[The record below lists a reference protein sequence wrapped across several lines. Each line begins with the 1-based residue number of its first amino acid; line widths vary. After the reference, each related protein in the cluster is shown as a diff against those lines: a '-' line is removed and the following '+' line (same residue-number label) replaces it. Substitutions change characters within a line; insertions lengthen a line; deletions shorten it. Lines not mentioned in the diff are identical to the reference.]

1 MKVPAAFIVACVA
14 AACAAATNQTDF
26 GADRNEIHTEDAG
39 FDQSLNKNANDL
51 AFCGEGYYLSGDA
64 TAPTESP
71 TKAPTDAP
79 TKAPTPYV
87 PGFAV
92 SKSSRYGNSATYQN
106 GKSRPAYDSCTDGFM
121 TGLINT
127 CTAAGDCDR
136 YDRLDFNNCYGMT
149 DSGLKALADAMP
161 NIIGIDLE
169 GVEISENALD
179 YATQNME
186 LTPYAIQ
193 RWSYSHFWGICQ

>member
-1 MKVPAAFIVACVA
+1 
-14 AACAAATNQTDF
+14 
-26 GADRNEIHTEDAG
+26 
-39 FDQSLNKNANDL
+39 
-51 AFCGEGYYLSGDA
+51 
-64 TAPTESP
+64 
-71 TKAPTDAP
+71 
-79 TKAPTPYV
+79 
-87 PGFAV
+87 
-92 SKSSRYGNSATYQN
+92 
-106 GKSRPAYDSCTDGFM
+106 M